1 MAEGSAQPPRGG
13 RLFVITAPSGAGK
26 TTVLKGLMDRT
37 RGIVFSVSYTTRA
50 KRPGE
55 EEGRDYIFVSQE
67 RFEEMIQRGE
77 LAEWTETYG
86 HFYGTGKID
95 LENLL
100 ATGMDVILDLDVRGY
115 LAVKESFPDAVGVF
129 ISPPSLEVLEERL
142 KERGTEGPGE
152 LRLRLDS
159 ARKVMGRAEEFERVV
174 VNDTVAAAVEE
185 LVGIVEHARETG

>member
-1 MAEGSAQPPRGG
+1 MAEGSAPPPRGG

-55 EEGRDYIFVSQE
+55 EEGRDYIFVSPG
-67 RFEEMIQRGE
+67 RFKEMIRHGE

-115 LAVKESFPDAVGVF
+115 LAVKESFPHAVGVF
-129 ISPPSLEVLEERL
+129 ISPPSLDALEERL
-142 KERGTEGPGE
+142 KKRGTESQDE
-152 LRLRLDS
+152 LRLRLDA